1 VQSVLPEVDTRN
13 VEFICYQFA
22 LVCCPLIRVCVI
34 FFSFLLNTI
43 QYNTKFAKRYVAVA
57 SEAQYD
63 FRVLKLPLS
72 HK

>member
-1 VQSVLPEVDTRN
+1 MQSVLPEVDTRN

-34 FFSFLLNTI
+34 FFLLNTI
-43 QYNTKFAKRYVAVA
+43 QYNTKFVKRYVAVA

-63 FRVLKLPLS
+63 FRVLKLLLS